1 MAVEGSDR
9 QSWDDASAHGVE
21 TQEHFEGRDGRD
33 TVAVFVDMVPTPAP
47 IPTFDQHVS
56 HHAYRG
62 VLRVSQVPL
71 APVPPDAA
79 AGTADDIAN
88 RVRRA
93 AAACGTNRVD
103 LFLRVPFP
111 MAVLLGRRI
120 NTLEVSLYEWED
132 GGAVPSY
139 LKMATVAAGRGGGP
153 VVNIHV

>member
-1 MAVEGSDR
+1 MAVEGSNR
-9 QSWDDASAHGVE
+9 QSWDDAAAHGVE
-21 TQEHFEGRDGRD
+21 TQEDFECRDGGD

-47 IPTFDQHVS
+47 VPTFDQHVS

-62 VLRVSQVPL
+62 VLRVGQIRPAPL
-71 APVPPDAA
+71 HPDAA

-88 RVRRA
+88 RIRRA
-93 AAACGTNRVD
+93 AAASGTNRVD

-111 MAVLLGRRI
+111 MAVLLGRRL
-120 NTLEVSLYEWED
+120 NTLEVTLYEWED
-132 GGAVPSY
+132 GGPVPGY